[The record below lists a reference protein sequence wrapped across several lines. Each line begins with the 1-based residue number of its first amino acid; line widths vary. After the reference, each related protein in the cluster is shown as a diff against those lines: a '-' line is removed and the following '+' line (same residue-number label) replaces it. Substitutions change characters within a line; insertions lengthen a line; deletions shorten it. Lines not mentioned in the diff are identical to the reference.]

1 MWSFVNKI
9 FGFSGKGDNNQP
21 IPEEPQE
28 PDDNPGQQDVQN
40 VAFNPN
46 ALAIVP
52 EISDKVNNPDNM
64 SIEMQQVMRYQ
75 QDTKQR
81 SDLSEWVKV
90 VISIWL
96 MAVIAIIVALGRGC
110 LHLAESIIITLLV
123 TTTANILG
131 MAYLVLGDLFPKGE
145 GALKTFM
152 NR

>member
-1 MWSFVNKI
+1 MSSIFNFIKGLFRNK
-9 FGFSGKGDNNQP
+9 GNNQP
-21 IPEEPQE
+21 IPQEPQE
-28 PDDNPGQQDVQN
+28 HGNNIGQQGVQN
-40 VAFNPN
+40 VTFNPN
-46 ALAIVP
+46 ALGAVS
-52 EISDKVNNPDNM
+52 EISDKVNDPDNM
-64 SIEMQQVMRYQ
+64 SIELQQVMRYQ

-81 SDLSEWVKV
+81 STLSDWVMG

-96 MAVIAIIVALGRGC
+96 MAVIFIIIGLGRGC
-110 LHLAESIIITLLV
+110 LHLTESIIITLLV